1 MILRVSP
8 SQLSGVVA
16 APPAKS
22 IAQRLLAAALLV
34 DGETWIHNPSESDDC
49 TAAIALTAGLGAE
62 IEMGD
67 SSLRI
72 HGTGGRLSPR
82 SEVLEVGESGLAFR
96 LFTALA
102 GLSSES
108 VVLRP
113 SGSLAGRPMEVL
125 VAILTQR
132 GISASPG
139 PEPGDLLIQGPFP
152 DGHHT
157 LSLDGSLS
165 SQFLTGL
172 LMALPVAPGH
182 TRIEVEA
189 LTSRPYVEMTLE
201 ILEDFGIQVEV
212 NEDFNVFEIPG
223 GQTYKAGLEMAV
235 DGDWSGAS
243 ALMVAG
249 MLAAAEPISIEGL
262 TNQYTQADE
271 AIRGALLFAGG
282 AMSGTDSGVQVA
294 TRPVRAFNI
303 DLNHSPDLFPV
314 LAALAVFGNKPST
327 LRGIGR
333 LTHKESNRAV
343 AIAEEFARAGVT
355 IDLKTDTDE
364 MVVHPAKKSLKTA
377 RLNARGD
384 HRMAMAAAILGLAGV
399 PIEIDGAECV
409 AKSYPAFFDDLE
421 TLGASIAW
429 VSKTRST

>member
-22 IAQRLLAAALLV
+22 IAQRLLAASLLV

-62 IEMGD
+62 IEMGET
-67 SSLRI
+67 SLRI

-82 SEVLEVGESGLAFR
+82 AEVLEVGESGLAFR
-96 LFTALA
+96 LFTAIA
-102 GLSSES
+102 GLSPAP

-113 SGSLAGRPMEVL
+113 TGSLAGRPMDTLTNV
-125 VAILTQR
+125 LTQR
-132 GISASPG
+132 GIQVSAG
-139 PEPGDLLIQGPFP
+139 PQSGDLKIQGPFP
-152 DGHHT
+152 GGDHILTMDGT
-157 LSLDGSLS
+157 LS

-172 LMALPVAPGH
+172 LMALPVAGGH
-182 TRIEVEA
+182 TRIEVEG

-201 ILEDFGIQVEV
+201 VLEDFGIRVDV
-212 NEDFNVFEIPG
+212 NEDFSVFDIPG
-223 GQTYKAGLEMAV
+223 GQTYTSGLEMAV
-235 DGDWSGAS
+235 DGDWSGAA

-249 MLAAAEPISIEGL
+249 MLAAAEPIHIEGL
-262 TNQYTQADE
+262 ANQYTQADE

-294 TRPVRAFNI
+294 ARPVRAFSV

-327 LRGIGR
+327 LKGIGR
-333 LTHKESNRAV
+333 LTHKESNRAQ
-343 AIAEEFARAGVT
+343 AIAEEFAHAGIQ
-355 IDLKTDTDE
+355 IDLKPDADE
-364 MVVHPAKKSLKTA
+364 MVVHPAKKGLKPA

-429 VSKTRST
+429 VSKTR